1 MYPTHDT
8 DWSLSAKGNKWRRN
22 KGKVLVV
29 GKRKDGTY
37 WARADS
43 KYLSGHFNSE
53 LMAKIALDMD
63 WHDFADVPSGG
74 QK

>member
-8 DWSLSAKGNKWRRN
+8 DLSLSAKGDKWRCN

-37 WARADS
+37 WAFADS
-43 KYLSGHFNSE
+43 KYLSGSFNSE
-53 LMAKIALDMD
+53 LMVKIALDVD
-63 WHDFADVPSGG
+63 WHDFTDVPSGG